1 MEKTN
6 DKLLDLMLLLKLLE
20 RLKDG
25 GSLAIHTAEEMPLSD
40 YEPRKV
46 VGDWQILYKQ
56 SDE

>member
-6 DKLLDLMLLLKLLE
+6 DNLLDLMLLLKLLE

-25 GSLAIHTAEEMPLSD
+25 VAMAIHTAEEMPLRD

-46 VGDWQILYKQ
+46 IGDWQILYR
-56 SDE
+56 

>member
-25 GSLAIHTAEEMPLSD
+25 GAMAIHTAEEMSLSD

-46 VGDWQILYKQ
+46 IGDWQILYR
-56 SDE
+56 